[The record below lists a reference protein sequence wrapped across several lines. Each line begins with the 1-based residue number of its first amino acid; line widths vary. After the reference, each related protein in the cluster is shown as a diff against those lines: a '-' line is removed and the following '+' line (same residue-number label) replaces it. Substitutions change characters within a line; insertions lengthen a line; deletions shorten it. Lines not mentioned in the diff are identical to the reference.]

1 MIMESVGIFL
11 ISEVLVLNYYSV
23 LIFLLIALSKDGLN
37 DRIYIYHLVESGDN
51 LSAKMTV
58 HV

>member
-37 DRIYIYHLVESGDN
+37 DRIYHLAESGDN
-51 LSAKMTV
+51 LSAK
-58 HV
+58 

>member
-11 ISEVLVLNYYSV
+11 ISEVLVLNYHSA

-37 DRIYIYHLVESGDN
+37 DRIYII
-51 LSAKMTV
+51 
-58 HV
+58 

>member
-37 DRIYIYHLVESGDN
+37 DRIYISFSG
-51 LSAKMTV
+51 KWG
-58 HV
+58 